1 MMMQNPEP
9 SKAPLRVAVVTETYP
24 PEING
29 VAMTMGRL
37 VEGLEMRGH
46 RIQLIRPRQGAADVP
61 VQRERL
67 SEVLCPGMPIP
78 RYGGLRMGLPNR
90 SALLRAWTS
99 SRPDIVHVVTEGP
112 LGWSALAAAA
122 RLKIPVCTDFHTNF
136 HVYSSHYGFGW
147 LKRAVAAYLRH
158 FHNKALCTLVPT
170 RAVVRELEF
179 AGFHNLA
186 VVPRGVDA
194 RLFNPAKRSAALRA
208 RWGATGDHPVV
219 LYVGRVAPEKNL
231 PLAAR
236 AFEAMRRADPLARF
250 VVVGDGPER
259 AEMEARHPDYVFA
272 GVRRG
277 DDLAAHYASSDIF
290 LFPSLS
296 ETYGNVTVEAMA
308 SGLAV
313 VAYDYAA
320 AAEHIAS
327 GGNGLTAPFDDSR
340 RFVESAVGL
349 VESPDTIA
357 RLREGARATAVR
369 LDWEMVYTLFEEIL
383 IEIAAKERAS

>member
-1 MMMQNPEP
+1 MMMQNPAP
-9 SKAPLRVAVVTETYP
+9 SKALLRVAVVTETYP

-37 VEGLEMRGH
+37 VDGLEMRGH
-46 RIQLIRPRQGAADVP
+46 QIQLIRPRQGAADAP
-61 VQRERL
+61 VRRERL

-78 RYGGLRMGLPNR
+78 RYGGLRMGLPHR
-90 SALLRAWTS
+90 SALLRLWTS
-99 SRPDIVHVVTEGP
+99 GRPDVVHVVTEGP
-112 LGWSALAAAA
+112 LGWSALSAAA

-136 HVYSSHYGFGW
+136 HVYSGHYGFGW
-147 LKRAVAAYLRH
+147 LKRAVSAYLRH
-158 FHNKALCTLVPT
+158 FHNKAMRTLVPT
-170 RAVVRELEF
+170 RAVMRELEL
-179 AGFHNLA
+179 AGFRHLA

-194 RLFNPAKRSAALRA
+194 QLFNPAKRSAALRA
-208 RWGATGDHPVV
+208 RWGAKDDHPVV

-250 VVVGDGPER
+250 VIVGDGPER

-272 GVRRG
+272 GLRTG
-277 DDLAAHYASSDIF
+277 EDLAAHYASSDIF

-296 ETYGNVTVEAMA
+296 ETYGNVTAEAMA

-327 GGNGLTAPFDDSR
+327 GGNGLTAPFDDAR
-340 RFVESAVGL
+340 RFVESAVAL
-349 VESPDTIA
+349 IESPDTIA
-357 RLREGARATAVR
+357 RLRAAARTTAVR
-369 LDWEMVYTLFEEIL
+369 LDWEMVYTVFEEIL
-383 IEIAAKERAS
+383 IAIAAKERAP